1 MRHLSL
7 FDGGIKG
14 KGLRIRRGQFF
25 DNARSSVVDT
35 VKNNITS
42 VPVKDFNNISLGSG
56 VKSSVKK
63 AIKPLKYKF

>member
-1 MRHLSL
+1 MRHINL

-14 KGLRIRRGQFF
+14 KGFKIRKGQFF
-25 DNARSSVVDT
+25 DNARSSVDT